1 MITPAILVMS
11 KKQPASALPQG
22 FRHLAVIM
30 DGNGRWATRRGLPR
44 VAGHRAGVE
53 AVRRLVRLSAKLG
66 LPCLTLYALST
77 ENLERP
83 RAELNAL
90 MEMLRRYLAR
100 ELPEFLRQ
108 GIRLRT
114 IGDLR
119 RLPADLQARL
129 RDARRQ
135 TANGRGLT
143 LCIALAYGGREE
155 IVRAA
160 HRSGSGRS
168 EAAFARGLDTAGLPD
183 PDLLIRTGGEL
194 RLSNFLLWQM
204 AYTELYFTR
213 VLWPDFRGRHL
224 RQALA
229 AFARR
234 ERRFG
239 RVPAAPAAK
248 SPA

>member
-1 MITPAILVMS
+1 M
-11 KKQPASALPQG
+11 KQPAPSLPKG

-44 VAGHRAGVE
+44 VAGHRAGAE
-53 AVRRLVRLSAKLG
+53 SVRRLVRASAKLG
-66 LPCLTLYALST
+66 LSHLTLYALST

-83 RAELNAL
+83 PAELKAL
-90 MEMLRRYLAR
+90 MQMLRQYLAR
-100 ELPEFLRQ
+100 ELPEFLRR

-119 RLPADLQARL
+119 WLPPDLQARL
-129 RDARRQ
+129 REARRQ
-135 TANGRGLT
+135 TARGRGLT

-155 IVRAA
+155 ILRAA
-160 HRSGSGRS
+160 RPIRAQPAPAS

-194 RLSNFLLWQM
+194 RLSNFLLWQL

-213 VLWPDFRGRHL
+213 VLWPDFSGRHL
-224 RQALA
+224 RQALR

-239 RVPAAPAAK
+239 RVPAPAAARPR
-248 SPA
+248 S

>member
-1 MITPAILVMS
+1 M
-11 KKQPASALPQG
+11 KQPFKVPPG

-44 VAGHRAGVE
+44 VAGHRAGAE
-53 AVRRLVRLSAKLG
+53 SVRRLVRLSVKIG
-66 LPCLTLYALST
+66 LPYLTLYALST

-83 RAELNAL
+83 RFELNAL
-90 MEMLRRYLAR
+90 MEMLRQYLAQ
-100 ELPEFLRQ
+100 ELPEFIRQ
-108 GIRLRT
+108 GIRLRI
-114 IGDLR
+114 IGDPR
-119 RLPADLQARL
+119 QLPADLRAQLKEAI
-129 RDARRQ
+129 RR
-135 TANGRGLT
+135 TAPGKSLT

-160 HRSGSGRS
+160 AKLGAGGARPS
-168 EAAFARGLDTAGLPD
+168 EAAFARGLDTAGIPD
-183 PDLLIRTGGEL
+183 PDLLVRTGGEL
-194 RLSNFLLWQM
+194 RLSNFLLWQT

-213 VLWPDFRGRHL
+213 ALWPDFRGRHL

-239 RVPAAPAAK
+239 RVTAPA
-248 SPA
+248 SPRS

>member
-1 MITPAILVMS
+1 MVSMKKPARS
-11 KKQPASALPQG
+11 LPKG

-44 VAGHRAGVE
+44 VAGHRAGAE
-53 AVRRLVRLSAKLG
+53 AVRRLVRRSARIG
-66 LPCLTLYALST
+66 IPYLTLYALST

-83 RAELNAL
+83 RAELRGL
-90 MEMLRRYLAR
+90 MEMLRQYLAN
-100 ELPEFLRQ
+100 ELPEFLRR
-108 GIRLRT
+108 GIRLRI
-114 IGDLR
+114 IGDLSQ
-119 RLPADLQARL
+119 LPADLQARL
-129 RDARRQ
+129 QEALLKTAAGRR
-135 TANGRGLT
+135 LT

-160 HRSGSGRS
+160 RKFRAKKVRPG
-168 EAAFARGLDTAGLPD
+168 EAAFARGLDTAGIPD

-194 RLSNFLLWQM
+194 RLSNFLLWQT

-224 RQALA
+224 CQALK

-239 RVPAAPAAK
+239 RVLVPAAPR
-248 SPA
+248 S

>member
-1 MITPAILVMS
+1 MKKPAQS
-11 KKQPASALPQG
+11 LPQG

-44 VAGHRAGVE
+44 VAGHRAGAE
-53 AVRRLVRLSAKLG
+53 AVRRLVRRSARIG
-66 LPCLTLYALST
+66 IPYLTLYALST

-83 RAELNAL
+83 LAELRGL
-90 MEMLRRYLAR
+90 MEMLRQYLAN
-100 ELPEFLRQ
+100 ELPEFIRR
-108 GIRLRT
+108 GIRLRV
-114 IGDLR
+114 IGDLSQ
-119 RLPADLQARL
+119 LPADLQARL
-129 RDARRQ
+129 QEALLKTAAGRR
-135 TANGRGLT
+135 LT

-160 HRSGSGRS
+160 RKFRAGKARPG
-168 EAAFARGLDTAGLPD
+168 EAAFARGLDTAGIPD

-194 RLSNFLLWQM
+194 RLSNFLLWQT

-224 RQALA
+224 RQALQ

-239 RVPAAPAAK
+239 RVPVPAAPR
-248 SPA
+248 S